1 MISKNAGK
9 KFVYWKNIKYLNAS
23 SISARLK
30 PNFTDETIS

>member
-1 MISKNAGK
+1 MISNNAGK
-9 KFVYWKNIKYLNAS
+9 KVYTLKNMKYLNAS